1 MHSLPTQAP
10 RLWRCRGKGSKYVQ
24 PTGAMA
30 YKVFVTFSWKA
41 AEMIRKGEIIV
52 NK

>member
-1 MHSLPTQAP
+1 MT
-10 RLWRCRGKGSKYVQ
+10 
-24 PTGAMA
+24 

-52 NK
+52 NKWLTLVVRVLKQC